1 MREDELYSSGIFAS
15 ELDDEIEDAPEV
27 EKDFPAGAW
36 DDEDDDDLDGGEAPD
51 LSDDFKT
58 DDWN

>member
-15 ELDDEIEDAPEV
+15 ELDDEIEDVPEV

-36 DDEDDDDLDGGEAPD
+36 DDEDDDDLDSGEAPD